1 MKREITMTITNEPP
15 SAERAASNVDP
26 PRLPKGLLKPLL
38 KPVIWLAWLAGVAGI
53 VILILVVAFIPTGG
67 P

>member
-1 MKREITMTITNEPP
+1 MTITNEPP

-26 PRLPKGLLKPLL
+26 PRLLLKGLLKPLL

>member
-1 MKREITMTITNEPP
+1 MRENTMTIANEPP

-26 PRLPKGLLKPLL
+26 PRLPLKGLL

-53 VILILVVAFIPTGG
+53 VALIVVVAFIPTGG
-67 P
+67 S